1 MEERM
6 TKIEKAK
13 PVLQTANL
21 PAGKTGGMVFDPPAK
36 APAEKHLPMLKTG
49 SRLVYEPDA
58 DTHLGGPRTRKTFES
73 EANLAQVT
81 AERKAREAKFGWRKL
96 PSGISIPGDRILST
110 CNLCHRWDWL
120 EPGHETGDCI
130 CYHPQDS
137 DAGVMRPATPAEE
150 KGWFKRAREAH
161 DRFVAG
167 EPARRAATELA
178 NRRRRED
185 TPDSGE
191 DHSRGRG

>member
-1 MEERM
+1 M
-6 TKIEKAK
+6 TKIEKANR
-13 PVLQTANL
+13 VLQTANL

-73 EANLAQVT
+73 EANLARVT
-81 AERKAREAKFGWRKL
+81 AERKAREAKFGWQDLTNGLR
-96 PSGISIPGDRILST
+96 IPGDLVPAV
-110 CNLCHRWDWL
+110 CEHCHAFYWVLPDKTDG
-120 EPGHETGDCI
+120 ECI
-130 CYHPQDS
+130 CYHPA
-137 DAGVMRPATPAEE
+137 DAPAWKTRAATKSERAEWD
-150 KGWFKRAREAH
+150 KKNLAAAARWKAE
-161 DRFVAG
+161 